1 MYKAI
6 LLKDKENDAEITSI
20 NLNDLPSGDVT
31 VQIEFSTI
39 NYKDSLAI
47 VNKIPII
54 RKFPMV
60 PGIDFVGKVLES
72 NSSKFSENQKVIL
85 NGWGVGESHWGGLSQ
100 IARVNSDWLIPLPK
114 DMSSKMAMEIGT
126 AGFTAMLCLMSIESH
141 GIKPSDGKI
150 LVTGAT
156 GGVGSL
162 SIALLSANGYEI
174 IASSGKENQNKYLR
188 SLGASEILNRTE
200 LNTQHKALDQQ
211 KWVAAIDT
219 LGSKTLAN
227 ICATT
232 KSGGAIAACGM
243 AQGMDLSTTVAPF
256 ILRGITLYGIN
267 SVNVPKDKRI
277 IAWNRLSADLA
288 NNKLELISN
297 CYKLDEVTNIAQKI
311 LRGEITGRCV
321 IDVNS

>member
-31 VQIEFSTI
+31 IQIEFSTI

-188 SLGASEILNRTE
+188 SLGASEIINRTE

-288 NNKLELISN
+288 NNKLELMSN

>member
-6 LLKDKENDAEITSI
+6 LLKDKDSAAEITSI
-20 NLNDLPSGDVT
+20 QLNDLPSGDVT
-31 VQIEFSTI
+31 VQIEYSTI

-47 VNKIPII
+47 VNKIPVV
-54 RKFPMV
+54 RSFPMV
-60 PGIDFVGKVLES
+60 PGIDFVGKVIES
-72 NSSKFSENQKVIL
+72 TGNEFKRNQKVIL

-100 IARVNSDWLIPLPK
+100 VARVKSDWLVPLPQG
-114 DMSSKMAMEIGT
+114 MSSKRAMEIGT
-126 AGFTAMLCLMSIESH
+126 AGFTAMLSLMCIEKH
-141 GIKPSDGKI
+141 GVKPSDGKI

-162 SIALLSANGYEI
+162 SITLLSAKGYEV
-174 IASSGKENQNKYLR
+174 IASTGKDSEHDYLKQ
-188 SLGASEILNRTE
+188 LGASEIINRAE
-200 LNTQHKALDQQ
+200 LNSPKKPLDKQ

-219 LGSKTLAN
+219 VGSKTLAN

-243 AQGMDLSTTVAPF
+243 AQGMDLTTTVAPF

-267 SVNVPKDKRI
+267 SVNVNVRQRI
-277 IAWNRLSADLA
+277 LAWHRLSNDLTDF
-288 NNKLELISN
+288 KLDLISSQHR
-297 CYKLDEVTNIAQKI
+297 LDEVTNIAEK
-311 LRGEITGRCV
+311 LLKGEIKGRCI

>member
-277 IAWNRLSADLA
+277 IAWNRLSANLA